1 VDRFP
6 SRSSSQ
12 DAPPRFRAIP
22 IGLVSQ
28 VGLRHERG
36 MRAPP
41 IQKAP
46 LSETEFVGLMAAIQ
60 ALQALAIDVML
71 PALGNISHDLGV
83 TDPNERQLVVGI
95 FLICSGLGSLF
106 PGALGDRFGRRPV
119 VLTCLGVYMVISLAS
134 ALVTDFTALLILRAT
149 LGFFTAGMMVMPMA
163 IIRDQFSG
171 DRMARV
177 QSLISMTFM
186 VVPMLAPT
194 IGQTVLLV
202 AGWRWIFGVMALLA
216 AGVTF
221 WTWARLPETLHP
233 DYRQTIAPRIIVANM
248 LEAVRCRAAIGYFL
262 GASFV
267 QGALF
272 GYINS
277 SQQLVAEHFG
287 AGVLFPLVF
296 GGMALVMSGTN
307 FINSRI
313 VERFGARR
321 VSHTALITYIIVAVV
336 HLIWAIVGESLWVFV
351 PLMTISMC
359 MMSFVGSNF
368 ASIALQPFA
377 RTAGAAASVMAF
389 VRLLLG
395 ALLGTLIG
403 QVYDGTARPLLT
415 AMTIAGLGA
424 LGIVLYSEKGR
435 LFKRLHAPVLP
446 PVVAEPEL

>member
-1 VDRFP
+1 
-6 SRSSSQ
+6 
-12 DAPPRFRAIP
+12 
-22 IGLVSQ
+22 
-28 VGLRHERG
+28 
-36 MRAPP
+36 MRVPQT
-41 IQKAP
+41 QKAP

-71 PALGNISHDLGV
+71 PALGSISRDLGV

-95 FLICSGLGSLF
+95 FLMCSGLGSLF

-119 VLTCLGVYMVISLAS
+119 VLTCLGVYMAISLAS
-134 ALVTDFTALLILRAT
+134 ALVTDFTTLLVLRAT

-186 VVPMLAPT
+186 VVPMFAPT
-194 IGQTVLLV
+194 IGQTVLLI

-216 AGVTF
+216 GGVAF
-221 WTWARLPETLHP
+221 WAWARLPETLHP
-233 DYRQTIAPRIIVANM
+233 DYRQQILPRTIVTNM
-248 LEAVRCRAAIGYFL
+248 LDAVRCRAALGYFL

-272 GYINS
+272 GYIAS

-307 FINSRI
+307 FVNSRI

-321 VSHTALITYIIVAVV
+321 VSHTAVITYIVVASV
-336 HLIWAIVGESLWVFV
+336 HLVCAIVGETLWVFV

-359 MMSFVGSNF
+359 LMSFVGSNF

-395 ALLGTLIG
+395 ATLGTLIG
-403 QVYDGTARPLLT
+403 QAYDGTARPLLA
-415 AMTIAGLGA
+415 AMTIAGFLA
-424 LGIVLYSEKGR
+424 LGLVLYSERGVLFRR
-435 LFKRLHAPVLP
+435 LNP
-446 PVVAEPEL
+446 PSRPA

>member
-1 VDRFP
+1 MR
-6 SRSSSQ
+6 
-12 DAPPRFRAIP
+12 IP
-22 IGLVSQ
+22 Q
-28 VGLRHERG
+28 VH
-36 MRAPP
+36 
-41 IQKAP
+41 KSP

-71 PALGNISHDLGV
+71 PALGSISRDLGV

-119 VLTCLGVYMVISLAS
+119 VLTCLGVYMAISLAS
-134 ALVTDFTALLILRAT
+134 ALVTDFTTLLVLRALL
-149 LGFFTAGMMVMPMA
+149 GFCTAGMMVMPMA

-186 VVPMLAPT
+186 VVPMFAPT
-194 IGQTVLLV
+194 IGQTVLLL

-216 AGVTF
+216 AGVTAWA
-221 WTWARLPETLHP
+221 WTRLPETLHP
-233 DYRQTIAPRIIVANM
+233 DYRQQIMPRTIVANM
-248 LEAVRCRAAIGYFL
+248 LDAIRCRAALGYFL

-272 GYINS
+272 GYITS

-287 AGVLFPLVF
+287 AGTLFPVVF
-296 GGMALVMSGTN
+296 GGMALVMSATN
-307 FINSRI
+307 FVNSRI
-313 VERFGARR
+313 VMRFGARR
-321 VSHTALITYIIVAVV
+321 LSHTAVLTYIGVAGV
-336 HLIWAIVGESLWVFV
+336 HLICAVVGETLWVFV

-359 MMSFVGSNF
+359 LMSFVGSNF

-395 ALLGTLIG
+395 ATLGTLIG
-403 QVYDGTARPLLT
+403 QAYDGTARPLLA
-415 AMTIAGLGA
+415 AMTIAGLLA
-424 LGIVLYSEKGR
+424 LGLVLYSERGVLFRR
-435 LFKRLHAPVLP
+435 LNPPPQPLP
-446 PVVAEPEL
+446 QA

>member
-1 VDRFP
+1 MRVP
-6 SRSSSQ
+6 
-12 DAPPRFRAIP
+12 
-22 IGLVSQ
+22 Q
-28 VGLRHERG
+28 V
-36 MRAPP
+36 
-41 IQKAP
+41 QKSP

-71 PALGNISHDLGV
+71 PALGSISRDLGV

-119 VLTCLGVYMVISLAS
+119 VLTCLGVYMAISLAS
-134 ALVTDFTALLILRAT
+134 ALVTDFTTLLVLRALL
-149 LGFFTAGMMVMPMA
+149 GFATAGMMVMPMA

-186 VVPMLAPT
+186 VVPMFAPT
-194 IGQTVLLV
+194 IGQTVLLI

-216 AGVTF
+216 GGVAF
-221 WTWARLPETLHP
+221 WAWSRLPETLHP
-233 DYRQTIAPRIIVANM
+233 DYRQQILPRTILTNM
-248 LEAVRCRAAIGYFL
+248 LDAVRCRAALGYFL

-272 GYINS
+272 GYITS

-307 FINSRI
+307 FVNSRI

-321 VSHTALITYIIVAVV
+321 VSHTAVITYIVVASV
-336 HLIWAIVGESLWVFV
+336 HLICAVVGETLWVFV

-359 MMSFVGSNF
+359 LMSFVGSNF

-395 ALLGTLIG
+395 ATLGTLIG
-403 QVYDGTARPLLT
+403 QAYDGTARPLLA
-415 AMTIAGLGA
+415 AMTIAGFLA
-424 LGIVLYSEKGR
+424 LGLVLYSERGVLFRR
-435 LFKRLHAPVLP
+435 LNP
-446 PVVAEPEL
+446 PPRPASDA

>member
-1 VDRFP
+1 MRLP
-6 SRSSSQ
+6 QAQKS
-12 DAPPRFRAIP
+12 P
-22 IGLVSQ
+22 
-28 VGLRHERG
+28 LR
-36 MRAPP
+36 
-41 IQKAP
+41 
-46 LSETEFVGLMAAIQ
+46 ETEFVALMAAIQ

-71 PALGNISHDLGV
+71 PALGTISHDLGV
-83 TDPNERQLVVGI
+83 TDPNERQLAVGI

-119 VLTCLGVYMVISLAS
+119 VLTCLGLYMAISLAS
-134 ALVTDFTALLILRAT
+134 ALVTDFSALLALRAM
-149 LGFFTAGMMVMPMA
+149 LGLCTAGMMVMPMA

-171 DRMARV
+171 DRMARI

-186 VVPMLAPT
+186 VVPMFAPT
-194 IGQTVLLV
+194 IGQAVLLI

-221 WTWARLPETLHP
+221 WAWARLPETLHP
-233 DYRQTIAPRIIVANM
+233 DYRQAIAPRTILANM
-248 LEAVRCRAAIGYFL
+248 WEALRCRAALGYFL

-287 AGVLFPLVF
+287 AGVFFPAIF

-307 FINSRI
+307 FVNSRI

-321 VSHTALITYIIVAVV
+321 VSHAAAITYIVVAGV
-336 HLIWAIVGESLWVFV
+336 HLTCAVLGESLWVFV

-359 MMSFVGSNF
+359 MMSFIGSNF

-389 VRLLLG
+389 VRLLFG
-395 ALLGTLIG
+395 AVLGTLIG
-403 QVYDGTARPLLT
+403 QAYDGTARPLLA
-415 AMTIAGLGA
+415 AMTVAGVLA
-424 LGIVLYSEKGR
+424 LALVLYSERGVLFRR
-435 LFKRLHAPVLP
+435 LNP
-446 PVVAEPEL
+446 PARPAA

>member
-1 VDRFP
+1 M
-6 SRSSSQ
+6 
-12 DAPPRFRAIP
+12 
-22 IGLVSQ
+22 
-28 VGLRHERG
+28 RHEPL
-36 MRAPP
+36 MRVP
-41 IQKAP
+41 QVEKSP

-71 PALGNISHDLGV
+71 PALGHISRDLGV

-119 VLTCLGVYMVISLAS
+119 VLTCLGVYMAISLAS
-134 ALVTDFTALLILRAT
+134 AFVTDFTTLLVLRAV
-149 LGFFTAGMMVMPMA
+149 LGFSTAGMMVMPMA

-186 VVPMLAPT
+186 VVPMFAPT
-194 IGQTVLLV
+194 IGQFVLEV
-202 AGWRWIFGVMALLA
+202 AGWRWIFGVMAVLA
-216 AGVTF
+216 AGVSG
-221 WTWARLPETLHP
+221 WAWMRLPETLHS
-233 DYRQTIAPRIIVANM
+233 DYRQQILPRTIVSNM
-248 LEAVRCRAAIGYFL
+248 FDALRSRPALGYFL

-287 AGVLFPLVF
+287 AGTLFPLVF
-296 GGMALVMSGTN
+296 GGMALVMSATN

-321 VSHTALITYIIVAVV
+321 VSHTAVLTYIVIAGI
-336 HLIWAIVGESLWVFV
+336 HLVWAMVGESLWVFV

-389 VRLLLG
+389 VRLLFG
-395 ALLGTLIG
+395 AVLGTLIG
-403 QVYDGTARPLLT
+403 QAYDGTARPLLA
-415 AMTIAGLGA
+415 AMTVAGLAA
-424 LGIVLYSEKGR
+424 LALVLYSEHGVLFRR
-435 LFKRLHAPVLP
+435 LNPPQRPDGEPVIDP
-446 PVVAEPEL
+446 IMEG

>member
-1 VDRFP
+1 MLP
-6 SRSSSQ
+6 SMSDERSRDVRLASL
-12 DAPPRFRAIP
+12 A
-22 IGLVSQ
+22 GLH
-28 VGLRHERG
+28 HERS
-36 MRAPP
+36 MRVPHT
-41 IQKAP
+41 QKSP
-46 LSETEFVGLMAAIQ
+46 LGETEFVGLMAMIQ

-71 PALGNISHDLGV
+71 PALSNISRDLGV
-83 TDPNERQLVVGI
+83 SDPNERQLVVGI
-95 FLICSGLGSLF
+95 FLICSGIGSLY

-119 VLTCLGVYMVISLAS
+119 VLTCLGAYVLTSLAS
-134 ALVTDFTALLILRAT
+134 AFVTDFTTLLILRAM

-177 QSLISMTFM
+177 QSLISMVFM
-186 VVPMLAPT
+186 VVPMFAPA
-194 IGQTVLLV
+194 IGQAVLLV
-202 AGWRWIFGVMALLA
+202 ASWRWIFAVMALLA

-221 WTWARLPETLHP
+221 WAWGRLPETLHP
-233 DYRQTIAPRIIVANM
+233 EHRQQILPRTIATNM
-248 LEAVRCRAAIGYFL
+248 LAAVRSRAAIGYFL

-267 QGALF
+267 QGSLF

-287 AGVLFPLVF
+287 AGVLFPLIF

-307 FINSRI
+307 FVNSRI

-321 VSHTALITYIIVAVV
+321 VSHAALITFIVVAAV
-336 HLIWAIVGESLWVFV
+336 HLVCAILGESLWVFV

-403 QVYDGTARPLLT
+403 QAYDGTARPLFA
-415 AMTIAGLGA
+415 AMTIAGLTA
-424 LGIVLYSEKGR
+424 LALVLYSERGKLFRR
-435 LFKRLHAPVLP
+435 LNPPH
-446 PVVAEPEL
+446 PVVPDLTSQVPEV